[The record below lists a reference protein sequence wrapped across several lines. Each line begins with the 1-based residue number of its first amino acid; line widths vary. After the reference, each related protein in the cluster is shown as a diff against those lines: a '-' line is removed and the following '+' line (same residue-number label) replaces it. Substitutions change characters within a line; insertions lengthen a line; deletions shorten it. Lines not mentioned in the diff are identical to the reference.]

1 MLDAF
6 AALYSA
12 HSATWPLNAMPP
24 KVRTAALPPHAM
36 ASQPDSPA
44 MPDEA
49 KGLAKPKDS
58 QKKKEKRPKGKMKAS
73 SKPRKGRQSQVTL
86 VKHAIAKKV
95 SRHPD
100 EVQKFLTAL
109 DEVAVEFLQTKGV
122 LRLHFVTVRLR
133 TTPAREAT
141 QKLVCGKTVTLKAR
155 PARRSVK
162 LTAAK
167 CLKQLRT

>member
-1 MLDAF
+1 
-6 AALYSA
+6 
-12 HSATWPLNAMPP
+12 MPP
-24 KVRTAALPPHAM
+24 KVRSAALPPHAM
-36 ASQPDSPA
+36 ATQPDSPE

-49 KGLAKPKDS
+49 QGLANPKDS
-58 QKKKEKRPKGKMKAS
+58 QKKKKRPNANGKAS
-73 SKPRKGRQSQVTL
+73 KKPRKGRQSQVSL

-95 SRHPD
+95 SWHPD

-109 DEVAVEFLQTKGV
+109 DEVAVEFLETKGV

-167 CLKQLRT
+167 CLRQLCR

>member
-1 MLDAF
+1 
-6 AALYSA
+6 
-12 HSATWPLNAMPP
+12 MPP
-24 KVRTAALPPHAM
+24 KVRTAAPQAM
-36 ASQPDSPA
+36 ATQPSPA
-44 MPDEA
+44 MPDEV
-49 KGLAKPKDS
+49 AKPKDS
-58 QKKKEKRPKGKMKAS
+58 QKKKKRPKASGKAS
-73 SKPRKGRQSQVTL
+73 KKPRKGRQSQVSL

-95 SRHPD
+95 SWHPD

-109 DEVAVEFLQTKGV
+109 DEVAVEFLETKGV

-167 CLKQLRT
+167 CLKQLCK